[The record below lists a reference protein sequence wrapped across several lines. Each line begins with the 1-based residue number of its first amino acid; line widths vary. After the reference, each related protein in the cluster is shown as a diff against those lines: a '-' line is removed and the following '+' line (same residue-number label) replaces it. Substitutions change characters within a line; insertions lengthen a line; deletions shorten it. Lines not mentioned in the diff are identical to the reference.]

1 MAPICVLVFRPAR
14 AFVLGNPAC
23 LCPKFRFWCF
33 ADNAWNRR
41 NALKVFF
48 VRGDLS
54 IENKWILQN
63 DKRRCME
70 VHKVRNT
77 RQVPCSP
84 WNIAEHRYRSNV
96 HSLRAVHL
104 HIGGRSRGQNHW
116 SWKQL
121 TVFSLT
127 WSLRRKYFAVK
138 SVICRCDSVNDCERF
153 APYIYMCIY
162 IYVYVYIYIYI
173 RFIYSI
179 KYIVVIAAIVVLF
192 PIFDVWKHVERF
204 EKGPVSGASSPA
216 PELELTAK
224 RCKRVSCQSQS
235 EK

>member
-1 MAPICVLVFRPAR
+1 MICFYHLRLNLASIASVDLYRPYGPYGSWFLDLLVLLCLETQL
-14 AFVLGNPAC
+14 AFVPNLDFGVSLTMHGIDEMP
-23 LCPKFRFWCF
+23 W
-33 ADNAWNRR
+33 
-41 NALKVFF
+41 KVFF

-54 IENKWILQN
+54 IENNWILQN

-70 VHKVRNT
+70 VHKVHNT

-121 TVFSLT
+121 AVFSLT
-127 WSLRRKYFAVK
+127 WSLRSKYFAVK

-153 APYIYMCIY
+153 APCTY
-162 IYVYVYIYIYI
+162 IYVYIRYIVIYIYI
-173 RFIYSI
+173 QL
-179 KYIVVIAAIVVLF
+179 YI
-192 PIFDVWKHVERF
+192 
-204 EKGPVSGASSPA
+204 
-216 PELELTAK
+216 
-224 RCKRVSCQSQS
+224 
-235 EK
+235 